1 MDHLLINQGQRLLE
15 IQKIQIELMEERSR
29 KSL

>member
-15 IQKIQIELMEERSR
+15 FQKIQIELMEERSR